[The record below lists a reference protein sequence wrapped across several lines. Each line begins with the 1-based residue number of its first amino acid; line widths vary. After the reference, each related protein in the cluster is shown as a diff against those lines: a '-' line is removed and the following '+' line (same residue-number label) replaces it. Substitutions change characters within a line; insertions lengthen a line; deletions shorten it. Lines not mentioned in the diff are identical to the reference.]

1 MKSDIRL
8 NYSILSEIEKSMKR
22 YCESLSE
29 TEQSIKIVHEKLIT
43 QNEAEALTAIDLM
56 YMDIN
61 TKTVAGIDLLEKL
74 TASINNYASTME
86 SIIEPI
92 DYSTMI
98 QIDRSDMNANI
109 ATMDVKLFK
118 LFNMETVVNVTTAP
132 LGVADP
138 MSILHIAAEGNYNK
152 IKNILRTTI
161 PKYAELIG
169 DEIAKVKKIA
179 DTVELYEEADDK
191 LAKDLDTLYDE
202 YSTWCE
208 KFDTNAYHFI
218 KSSAESFGE
227 NYFAF
232 GEGVVDVGAFFLAVN
247 ISIRYPGYSPLWVR
261 NALLDG
267 GEALVGVVEVCKNP
281 FLIVELFSQGASDG
295 FDEDGAGFVVGNVTA
310 EVMYCAMGAKIA
322 ELCKAGKIAKA
333 VSLISKIESG
343 ESALKALEGLKVA
356 SKIKILNKV
365 DDEVLS
371 KLIVAMSKSDID
383 EMFGAMSVSKKL
395 KYLGRL
401 DDETLSNLIKS
412 MSKSELDELFKTMD
426 VSTKL
431 KYLARLD
438 DKTIEQVIKGMDQSE
453 IDELLKSAEGQTDLV
468 ERVKAV
474 QSDTNYFKK
483 IFDNIGDDIL
493 DIMENEGGHTLDR
506 HVGKSILVSYMV
518 DGC

>member
-179 DTVELYEEADDK
+179 DTVELYEDTDDR
-191 LAKDLDTLYDE
+191 LAKDLDGLYDE

-208 KFDTNAYHFI
+208 KINTNIHLVS
-218 KSSAESFGE
+218 KSAVKAFGE
-227 NYFAF
+227 N
-232 GEGVVDVGAFFLAVN
+232 L
-247 ISIRYPGYSPLWVR
+247 
-261 NALLDG
+261 
-267 GEALVGVVEVCKNP
+267 
-281 FLIVELFSQGASDG
+281 
-295 FDEDGAGFVVGNVTA
+295 
-310 EVMYCAMGAKIA
+310 M
-322 ELCKAGKIAKA
+322 ELCFGF
-333 VSLISKIESG
+333 E
-343 ESALKALEGLKVA
+343 ESALLSLFFAL
-356 SKIKILNKV
+356 
-365 DDEVLS
+365 
-371 KLIVAMSKSDID
+371 
-383 EMFGAMSVSKKL
+383 F
-395 KYLGRL
+395 
-401 DDETLSNLIKS
+401 
-412 MSKSELDELFKTMD
+412 
-426 VSTKL
+426 
-431 KYLARLD
+431 
-438 DKTIEQVIKGMDQSE
+438 
-453 IDELLKSAEGQTDLV
+453 
-468 ERVKAV
+468 
-474 QSDTNYFKK
+474 
-483 IFDNIGDDIL
+483 
-493 DIMENEGGHTLDR
+493 
-506 HVGKSILVSYMV
+506 
-518 DGC
+518 